1 MQDMKGKKEKKIE
14 VKRNREE
21 KILKIFYESLPNKD
35 INSAYSPFCL
45 GLFSNLIFLLSFNV
59 ENTRPD

>member
-21 KILKIFYESLPNKD
+21 KILKIYESLPNKD

-59 ENTRPD
+59 ENTQPD